1 MSLGHQLDLFA
12 ATGTEAASTKS
23 DWQPPPRLV
32 LTELDDAALIAAI
45 PNIRLADCCG
55 IAEEA
60 VRRGLTSAVPAF
72 EALCRRFKGFGLT
85 HTVPEQVA
93 AVQALAALG
102 GHEASAALVRI
113 LCDDVMQGP
122 GLAEAVHTA
131 AALGAQLP
139 AERGMALLRHAEP
152 AVRAQACCCVPPHP
166 FVVAILVDL
175 LGDLHPAVATAAAC
189 TLGHFGR
196 HEARGILTQLLR
208 EVPTADVIAAIVA
221 IADADII
228 VQLGRIARTRPD
240 LIEAVKAAL
249 EDIDNPLADA
259 VFASLSSHAYD
270 PDRR

>member
-1 MSLGHQLDLFA
+1 MSHGHQLDLFA
-12 ATGTEAASTKS
+12 TNGIVAASPAPG
-23 DWQPPPRLV
+23 WERPPGLV
-32 LTELDDAALIAAI
+32 CSELDDDALIAAI
-45 PNIRLADCCG
+45 PNVRLVDCCDL
-55 IAEEA
+55 AEEA
-60 VRRGLTSAVPAF
+60 VRRGLTSAVPAL

-122 GLAEAVHTA
+122 GLAEAVHAA
-131 AALGAQLP
+131 AALGARLP
-139 AERGMALLRHAEP
+139 AEHGMALLRHAEP
-152 AVRAQACCCVPPHP
+152 AVRAQACRCVPPHP

-240 LIEAVKAAL
+240 LVEPVKSAL
-249 EDIDNPLADA
+249 QDIDNPLADA